1 MAKQISKEQLLEQ
14 YEALQLPEQVQLF
27 NAIKKILAEKKK
39 LKGEELNLLQSAEV
53 E

>member
-1 MAKQISKEQLLEQ
+1 MAKTLTTAQLLEH

-39 LKGEELNLLQSAEV
+39 LKGEELNLLQTIE